1 MKKRTKVIEV
11 DPRGLSP
18 DAWGIGERPQRIAEG
33 ALSAVPSCSISSATA
48 TVEADRSD
56 LGLAQ
61 G

>member
-1 MKKRTKVIEV
+1 MVIEV

-33 ALSAVPSCSISSATA
+33 ALSAVPGCSISSATA
-48 TVEADRSD
+48 TVEDDRSD